1 MGSML
6 LTHFSQLLLCN
17 KLDVIPNGIHFFL
30 TVDERNIAP
39 VSHCHF
45 FSEPSHTPPAFNVD
59 EVWHDFSWKP
69 RGLHPGN
76 IEHGGQGVAT
86 NMKDEPQHK
95 VVQYFAHQL

>member
-1 MGSML
+1 MGNML
-6 LTHFSQLLLCN
+6 VTHFSQLLLCN

-39 VSHCHF
+39 ASHCHF
-45 FSEPSHTPPAFNVD
+45 FSEPPHTPPAFNVD

-86 NMKDEPQHK
+86 DIDR
-95 VVQYFAHQL
+95 